1 MRYIF
6 VWLQVFTSYTLTTLI
21 SILSSSCLLSLHCIA
36 AVLPNSC
43 SLRLPIDTELL
54 REPYPLFRRLF
65 LNNFLAL
72 FSPPLLSLLFYQL
85 CFCGFLHPR
94 KGSHSY
100 QLLYLIHDS
109 KYHAYERQMARGEKP
124 ERRSIRE
131 NVDLLKPFVF
141 LAVSSNFHHSSSPSS
156 HLLFRCALWP

>member
-1 MRYIF
+1 MSEIHICLVTSLYI
-6 VWLQVFTSYTLTTLI
+6 LHSNLL
-21 SILSSSCLLSLHCIA
+21 SCLPLASYHSTA
-36 AVLPNSC
+36 SQPFFQTRC
-43 SLRLPIDTELL
+43 SLKLPIDTELL
-54 REPYPLFRRLF
+54 RESYPLFRRLF

-131 NVDLLKPFVF
+131 IVDLLKPFVF